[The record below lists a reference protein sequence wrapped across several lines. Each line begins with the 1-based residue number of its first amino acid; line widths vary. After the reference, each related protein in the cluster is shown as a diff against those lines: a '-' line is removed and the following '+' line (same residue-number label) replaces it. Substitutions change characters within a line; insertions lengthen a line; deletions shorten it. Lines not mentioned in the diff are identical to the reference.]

1 MGSFVRIFTYLEE
14 LNIVS
19 ISLRLI
25 LAAVLGSVIGMERGA
40 TKHPA
45 GLRTFAL
52 VCLGAALA
60 QIVDMKCILMYG
72 SGDPVRLAQGVIS
85 GMGFL
90 GVGTIVVTGKSHIR
104 GLTTAATLW
113 TTAILGISLG
123 AGYLLPSLITFI
135 LIMFV
140 IKIMAKYSRRQ
151 QRYTRELDVQAEVS
165 GREGVKALINYARDK
180 GYRIESVEKR
190 TEDGYINIYMELDLG
205 RKINHDQIIEE
216 MSNLP
221 AITFVEEEF

>member
-1 MGSFVRIFTYLEE
+1 MGIFIYLEQ
-14 LNIVS
+14 LNTVS
-19 ISLRLI
+19 VVIRLV

-40 TKHPA
+40 TKHAA

-60 QIVDMKCILMYG
+60 QIIDLKCILTYG
-72 SGDPVRLAQGVIS
+72 TGDPVRLAQGVIS

-113 TTAILGISLG
+113 TTAILGISIG
-123 AGYLLPSLITFI
+123 AGYMLPALVTFV

-140 IKIMAKYSRRQ
+140 VKIMAKYSRRQ
-151 QRYTRELDVQAEVS
+151 QRYTRELEFQAEVS
-165 GREGVKALINYARDK
+165 GREGVKSLITYAREK
-180 GYRIESVEKR
+180 GYHIESVEKR
-190 TEDGYINIYMELDLG
+190 TEADFLIADMEIDLG
-205 RKINHDQIIEE
+205 KKMNHDKIIEE
-216 MSNLP
+216 ISNLP
-221 AITFVEEEF
+221 AVTFVEEVF